1 MARNNR
7 NHGNRRDGRPQRS
20 RTHERLREEVECRGG
35 ASAVNPSAPQAA
47 DAGGGNVRGGEA
59 SGARVQ
65 GEEFSSSLMGSVR
78 LRGEMER
85 GMAEAMTGDFRDVAQ
100 P

>member
-1 MARNNR
+1 M
-7 NHGNRRDGRPQRS
+7 
-20 RTHERLREEVECRGG
+20 
-35 ASAVNPSAPQAA
+35 SAVHPSATQAA
-47 DAGGGNVRGGEA
+47 HAGGGNARGGEA